1 MKILKKHL
9 REIKPP
15 FEKDSPR
22 SSASSD
28 GKVPSALLRER
39 QAGEPNGRSYPNDAR
54 NTQAKEEVI
63 SSNDSNGEKAIAA
76 AVPATVISY
85 HKDAD
90 NEYKEPFKVDK
101 VRKSAEK
108 PYDDVNLAKNKL
120 SFETKS
126 DIKSQSSRSSSRS
139 GEVIGSC
146 RQSSVGLDAETE
158 PSVLHYRS
166 TPKYRVE
173 RHSPQKLRPHTGVNG
188 DGIPEKKNLLPDLED
203 SIEIITAHGKI
214 PSSGR
219 VLYLA

>member
-15 FEKDSPR
+15 FDKDSPR

-39 QAGEPNGRSYPNDAR
+39 QAGEPNGRSYPNGAR
-54 NTQAKEEVI
+54 NTQGNEEVI
-63 SSNDSNGEKAIAA
+63 SSNDSNGEKAIT
-76 AVPATVISY
+76 ATVISY
-85 HKDAD
+85 HRDAD

-108 PYDDVNLAKNKL
+108 PYEDVNLAKNKL
-120 SFETKS
+120 SFDSKT
-126 DIKSQSSRSSSRS
+126 DMKSQSSRSSSRS
-139 GEVIGSC
+139 EVIGSC
-146 RQSSVGLDAETE
+146 RQPSVGLDAETE

-173 RHSPQKLRPHTGVNG
+173 RHSPQKLHPHTGVNG
-188 DGIPEKKNLLPDLED
+188 DGIPEKKNLLQDLED

-214 PSSGR
+214 SSSGR
-219 VLYLA
+219 VLYSS